1 MMKKERHPVYG
12 WMMAGLMLLL
22 LLGVAL
28 LVMGLILGPDRVYAA
43 PAVTL

>member
-1 MMKKERHPVYG
+1 MKKERHPVYG
-12 WMMAGLMLLL
+12 LLMTGLVLLL

-28 LVMGLILGPDRVYAA
+28 LVMGLMLGPDRVFAS

>member
-1 MMKKERHPVYG
+1 MKKVRHPVYG
-12 WMMAGLMLLL
+12 WMMTGLVLLL

-28 LVMGLILGPDRVYAA
+28 LVMALILGPDRVYAA

>member
-1 MMKKERHPVYG
+1 MKKERHPVYG
-12 WMMAGLMLLL
+12 CMMTGFVLLL

-28 LVMGLILGPDRVYAA
+28 LVMALILGPDRVFAA